1 MLFLLYSP
9 TASLQ
14 ITEISYP
21 SGVGGGEEEV
31 IFKVDEILRSCQ
43 VFFYLLY
50 LVIGFSNYLLNIE
63 RIPCS
68 FIQIPSV
75 WRGVPFCKL
84 NAVFIIKTRVHCG
97 VITICLS

>member
-1 MLFLLYSP
+1 MLFFYLIWFLYDHFHLYFIGDRTGWRDSQVRIWIQVLLSPMLFLLYSP

-43 VFFYLLY
+43 VFFIYY
-50 LVIGFSNYLLNIE
+50 I
-63 RIPCS
+63 
-68 FIQIPSV
+68 
-75 WRGVPFCKL
+75 W
-84 NAVFIIKTRVHCG
+84 
-97 VITICLS
+97 